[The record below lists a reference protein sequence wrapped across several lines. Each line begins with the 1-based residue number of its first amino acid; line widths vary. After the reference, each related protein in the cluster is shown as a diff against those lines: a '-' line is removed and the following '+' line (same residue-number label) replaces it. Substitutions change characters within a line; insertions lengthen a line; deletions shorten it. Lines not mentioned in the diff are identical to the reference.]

1 MAQTNQGT
9 YVFINDQDGRYEQY
23 KVIAENDTWTAD
35 LVREFALPSQ
45 PEGCVADDKNN
56 RLFVG
61 EEAAGVWLTSI
72 SENNAPEP
80 DLIIEVDD
88 NLVADVEGM
97 SIYHGDKTSYL
108 VVSSQGDD
116 SYVLY
121 LSEAPY
127 TYIGRFNIGM
137 NSKAGI
143 DGASET
149 DGLDVASTALGSAY
163 PEGLLVVQ
171 DGRNVMPAEYQNFKL
186 VSWSDIMH
194 ELGL

>member
-1 MAQTNQGT
+1 M
-9 YVFINDQDGRYEQY
+9 
-23 KVIAENDTWTAD
+23 
-35 LVREFALPSQ
+35 
-45 PEGCVADDKNN
+45 
-56 RLFVG
+56 
-61 EEAAGVWLTSI
+61 
-72 SENNAPEP
+72 
-80 DLIIEVDD
+80 IIKVDD

-97 SIYHGDKTSYL
+97 SIYHGDKKSYL

-121 LSEAPY
+121 SSEAPY
-127 TYIGRFNIGM
+127 TYVGRFNIGM

-149 DGLDVASTALGSAY
+149 DGLDVTSTALGSAY

-171 DGRNVMPAEYQNFKL
+171 DGRNVMPAQYQNFKL
-186 VSWSDIMH
+186 VSWSDIAR

>member
-1 MAQTNQGT
+1 WS
-9 YVFINDQDGRYEQY
+9 
-23 KVIAENDTWTAD
+23 AER
-35 LVREFALPSQ
+35 VREFALPSQ

-72 SENNAPEP
+72 SADNAPDP
-80 DLIIEVDD
+80 KLIIEVDD

-97 SIYHGDKTSYL
+97 SIYHGTETSYL

-121 LSEAPY
+121 SSEAPY
-127 TYIGRFNIGM
+127 EYVGRFNIAM
-137 NSKAGI
+137 NAAAGI

-149 DGLDVASTALGSAY
+149 DGLDVTSAALGSNY
-163 PEGLLVVQ
+163 PDGLLVVQ
-171 DGRNVMPAEYQNFKL
+171 DGRNVMPTENQNYKL
-186 VSWSDIMH
+186 VSWSDIAR
-194 ELGL
+194 ELNL